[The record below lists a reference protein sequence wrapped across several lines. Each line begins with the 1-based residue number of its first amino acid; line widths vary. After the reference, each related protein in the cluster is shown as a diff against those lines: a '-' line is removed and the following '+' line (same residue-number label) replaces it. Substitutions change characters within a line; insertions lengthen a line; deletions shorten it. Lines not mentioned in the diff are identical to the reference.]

1 MEEILQVR
9 KDNLFHDL
17 VCENDMLFLEW
28 IVMQILDLKY
38 DIVKG
43 KVTIENI
50 RLPRV
55 KIKDRNKYVD
65 IRLRYEEYII
75 ILEINNHFRKNYMR
89 NVIYCLNSLISN
101 YQKGE
106 GNYYKDINRVV
117 LVNLNWFNNID
128 YSIDLIERIE
138 LPYPDYNEIGFLLK
152 IVNVNLDK
160 YATTSYNEIR
170 ENEYFYKLLTINNKK
185 ELIEFT
191 KGNKL
196 LSFYVK
202 NLIEY
207 SKENKYKDG
216 DNMSE
221 AMEENLWKQ
230 ELYMY
235 GKHDGINQGISKG
248 TLQKEKDVVLEMHKD
263 NVSVTTIAKYVK
275 LSVKKV
281 KEIISSN
288 K

>member
-1 MEEILQVR
+1 M
-9 KDNLFHDL
+9 
-17 VCENDMLFLEW
+17 
-28 IVMQILDLKY
+28 
-38 DIVKG
+38 
-43 KVTIENI
+43 
-50 RLPRV
+50 
-55 KIKDRNKYVD
+55 
-65 IRLRYEEYII
+65 
-75 ILEINNHFRKNYMR
+75 
-89 NVIYCLNSLISN
+89 
-101 YQKGE
+101 
-106 GNYYKDINRVV
+106 
-117 LVNLNWFNNID
+117 
-128 YSIDLIERIE
+128 
-138 LPYPDYNEIGFLLK
+138 K

-160 YATTSYNEIR
+160 YATTSYNEIK

-191 KGNKL
+191 KGNKM

-235 GKHDGINQGISKG
+235 GKHDGINQGIRKG